1 MHGSQMRCLVT
12 GVSGHVG
19 AFLTK
24 ALLARGCEV
33 AVLVRP
39 QSDLWRIKDVL
50 REVTV
55 IYGTLGDLEQAQNSL
70 NAWNPEIVFHL
81 AWAGVTGGFHN
92 DTAQI
97 TRNVAGSLEL
107 FEAAQEA
114 GMKAWVGVGSQAE
127 YGTVDG
133 ILREDLPPNPV
144 TAYGVAKLGLSMMTE
159 KLCAMTDTRF
169 LWVRL
174 LAAYG
179 PMDDPRHLL
188 PSVINQLLN
197 GIRPSLTPGE
207 QYCDYLYVEDAADA
221 ICRLALETPAQGIFN
236 LGSGD
241 AHTVRDLVEK
251 VRDLIQPSLPLGF
264 GDVPYRPNQVMYL
277 EGDISKL
284 TAATGWQP
292 QTSLEEGL
300 RRTVEWHRKTQ
311 ANAAGRG

>member
-1 MHGSQMRCLVT
+1 MRCLVT

-39 QSDLWRIKDVL
+39 QSDLWRIEDVL
-50 REVTV
+50 SEVMV
-55 IYGTLGDLEQAQNSL
+55 LYGTLGDLGQARDALNS
-70 NAWNPEIVFHL
+70 WKPEIVFHL

-92 DTAQI
+92 DTVQI

-133 ILREDLPPNPV
+133 ILREDLAPNPV
-144 TAYGVAKLGLSMMTE
+144 TAYGVAKHGLSLMTE
-159 KLCAMTDTRF
+159 KLCAMTGTRF

-188 PSVINQLLN
+188 PSVINQLLD
-197 GIRPSLTPGE
+197 GVRPALTPG
-207 QYCDYLYVEDAADA
+207 QQCCDYLYVEDVAEA
-221 ICRLALETPAQGIFN
+221 ICRLALETSAQGVFN

-241 AHTVRDLVEK
+241 ARTVRFLVER
-251 VRDLIQPSLPLGF
+251 VRDLIDPALPLGL

-277 EGDISKL
+277 QGDISKL
-284 TAATGWQP
+284 TAATGWRP
-292 QTSLEEGL
+292 QIGLEEGL
-300 RRTVEWHRKTQ
+300 RRTVEWHR
-311 ANAAGRG
+311 ANLRP